1 MKIIIAN
8 DSETMGY
15 TCYENEEQQH
25 IPSNMRRIN
34 VVFWAGEKTIH
45 VYYKN
50 REALINELN
59 MFVGSPLSKHS
70 EIHKAKE
77 FMGLGFLEYI
87 RELASE
93 AST

>member
-25 IPSNMRRIN
+25 LPSNMRRIN

-50 REALINELN
+50 REALIN
-59 MFVGSPLSKHS
+59 
-70 EIHKAKE
+70 
-77 FMGLGFLEYI
+77 
-87 RELASE
+87 
-93 AST
+93 